1 MIVYH
6 IAPRI
11 LKLIK
16 ENALKNVQKT
26 VLTVTIRIVLSVNLI
41 IFYKKIKPVKKHV
54 LPILT
59 NLEISV
65 LIVKKIA

>member
-41 IFYKKIKPVKKHV
+41 IFYKKIKTVKKHV